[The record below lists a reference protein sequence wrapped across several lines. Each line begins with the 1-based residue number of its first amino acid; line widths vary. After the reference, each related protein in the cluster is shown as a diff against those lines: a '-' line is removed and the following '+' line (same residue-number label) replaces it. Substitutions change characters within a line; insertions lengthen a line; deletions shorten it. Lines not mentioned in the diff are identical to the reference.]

1 MRLHKGRP
9 REASWIWIVANRN
22 ISSADTYLVKSFL
35 ILFFTPITVGRSV
48 LSPPEVKPPIC
59 TLSTIPLTFSRTKL
73 WKFYSLQGISPLI
86 STCAH
91 ILFNIQTCFRIAT
104 QKKKKILYTF
114 VIILPPAT
122 TSLPSFMSTV
132 LKGSRLLLQFIRPHI
147 AFSPTLP
154 S

>member
-104 QKKKKILYTF
+104 QKKKKFYTLLSSF
-114 VIILPPAT
+114 YHQLP
-122 TSLPSFMSTV
+122 LPYHLSCLQF
-132 LKGSRLLLQFIRPHI
+132 LKGAGYCCSSYVL
-147 AFSPTLP
+147 T
-154 S
+154 

>member
-9 REASWIWIVANRN
+9 REASWIWIVVNRN
-22 ISSADTYLVKSFL
+22 ICSADTYLVKSFV
-35 ILFFTPITVGRSV
+35 ILFFIPITVGQSA
-48 LSPPEVKPPIC
+48 LSPSEVKPPIC
-59 TLSTIPLTFSRTKL
+59 TLSTIPLTFSKTKL

-104 QKKKKILYTF
+104 PQKKILYTF

-122 TSLPSFMSTV
+122 TSLLSFMSTL
-132 LKGSRLLLQFIRPHI
+132 LKGSRLLLQFICPHI
-147 AFSPTLP
+147 AFFPTLP
-154 S
+154 F